1 MKSVMIGAT
10 AIKAGERQLIA
21 AGGMESMS
29 KIPHYVS
36 IRTPTAY
43 SNSTMVDGII
53 QDGLTDVYNNILMG
67 ACTEK
72 VNAEMGITREM
83 QD

>member
-10 AIKAGERQLIA
+10 AIRAGERQLIA

-53 QDGLTDVYNNILMG
+53 
-67 ACTEK
+67 
-72 VNAEMGITREM
+72 
-83 QD
+83 